1 MIKTECK
8 DVERF
13 QPQCWDH
20 IVGNQQLKEYF
31 RDMVWCV
38 RKEGHRSGFNLL
50 TTGESRSG
58 KTATISFGVKC
69 LGCYNLDFETM
80 NPCGMCAN
88 CTMNHHLYGNEGWEG
103 FAEFLSDEEAPTRI
117 RYSYMPV
124 DCTRLTESELENVLM
139 KIRINDENLRII
151 YLDEVH
157 RLSRRFMDER
167 LLKPIEDYP
176 AIWIASSANVKKDD
190 VDDTSKLDKMFQN
203 RFSFRIN
210 TQKPAVDELAVWL
223 ARRCVELGITCD
235 DARETL
241 SHLAQRS
248 NRNTGMALQVL
259 NRAHKT
265 RSKFLTKQMVDN
277 HIFDFND

>member
-1 MIKTECK
+1 MITTVCK

-31 RDMVWCV
+31 WDMIWCV

-50 TTGESRSG
+50 TTGESRCG
-58 KTATISFGVKC
+58 KTATVSFGVKC
-69 LGCYNLDFETM
+69 LGCYDLDFETM
-80 NPCGMCAN
+80 NPCGKCAN

-103 FAEFLSDEEAPTRI
+103 FADWLSEEEAPTPI
-117 RYSYMPV
+117 RYHYMPI
-124 DCTRLTESELENVLM
+124 DCTRLSESDLEDCLT
-139 KIRINDENLRII
+139 KIRISDDNLRII

-176 AIWIASSANVKKDD
+176 AIWIASSANVRKDD

-210 TQKPAVDELAVWL
+210 IQKPSADELTAWL
-223 ARRCVELGITCD
+223 AKRCAELGIQCEK
-235 DARETL
+235 ARETL
-241 SHLAQRS
+241 RHLAQRS

-259 NRAHKT
+259 NRAHKK
-265 RSKFLTKQMVDN
+265 RSKILTVEMVDD
-277 HIFDFND
+277 HVFDFND